1 MQSENLVI
9 LVIFSFT
16 EVEFF
21 FTLLN
26 LAHLIVNTM
35 KNELYLYIIMVI
47 VSQNTLEVVLIIAE
61 IAHYS
66 GVGHGP
72 KGPFEPHVTY
82 LHVQFQFK
90 MDYVIL
96 IF

>member
-1 MQSENLVI
+1 MQSKNLVI

-16 EVEFF
+16 KVEFF

-26 LAHLIVNTM
+26 LAHLVVQAM
-35 KNELYLYIIMVI
+35 KNEFYLYIIMTT

-82 LHVQFQFK
+82 LHVQFQF
-90 MDYVIL
+90 
-96 IF
+96 

>member
-1 MQSENLVI
+1 MQSENIVI

-16 EVEFF
+16 KVEFF
-21 FTLLN
+21 FAFLN
-26 LAHLIVNTM
+26 LAHLVVQAM
-35 KNELYLYIIMVI
+35 KNELYLYIIMAI
-47 VSQNTLEVVLIIAE
+47 VSQNTLEVVLFIAE

-82 LHVQFQFK
+82 LHVQFQF
-90 MDYVIL
+90 
-96 IF
+96 